1 MKLAFVIQ
9 RYGREILGGGESLC
23 RELAENLALNGEEIT
38 IYTTTALDYLTWENY
53 YKPGTTILRGV
64 TIKRYKVKRKRKLE
78 SFNKFSDWLFFNP
91 HDYEDEIK
99 WLEEQGPVCPD
110 LIENL
115 EKEQENYDLIVFFTY
130 LYYPTYYGL
139 KKIKRKKI
147 LVPFAHDEPPLYLD
161 IMKEVFTHP
170 DAFIFSSEP
179 EKELVLKNFDIG
191 GKPLFIGGM
200 GIKIPFIQK
209 SPDFK
214 KKWNLPFP
222 YILYAGRIDKGKGCD
237 EMINYYLKLRKI
249 YPFLHLVLIGK
260 MNMKI
265 MEDFDLRYLGF
276 LSENDKYEL
285 ISNALL
291 TIHPSRL
298 ESFSISLLE
307 SLACRT
313 PVLVTQNSPVLMNH
327 VLKSNAGL
335 YYSNSEEFIEAI
347 LLILKNKKLRK
358 TLAENGFKYIKESYS
373 WPKIIE
379 NYMFAFE
386 NVLRKNY

>member
-307 SLACRT
+307 SLA
-313 PVLVTQNSPVLMNH
+313 LS
-327 VLKSNAGL
+327 
-335 YYSNSEEFIEAI
+335 
-347 LLILKNKKLRK
+347 LIH
-358 TLAENGFKYIKESYS
+358 I
-373 WPKIIE
+373 
-379 NYMFAFE
+379 
-386 NVLRKNY
+386 